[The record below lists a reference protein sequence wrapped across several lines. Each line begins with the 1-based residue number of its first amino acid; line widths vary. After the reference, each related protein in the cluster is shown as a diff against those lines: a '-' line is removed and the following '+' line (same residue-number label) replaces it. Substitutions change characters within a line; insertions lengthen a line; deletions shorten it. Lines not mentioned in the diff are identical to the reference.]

1 MSESFVIVFVVCAAD
16 PLMLLPDVVEVAM
29 VIAVGI
35 VILGCCQ
42 TRADYR
48 SEIVGS
54 IVIPEGIS
62 LCGRF
67 IGGDVGWLIFAD
79 EMIDP

>member
-1 MSESFVIVFVVCAAD
+1 
-16 PLMLLPDVVEVAM
+16 M
-29 VIAVGI
+29 VIALGI

-42 TRADYR
+42 TRADFR
-48 SEIVGS
+48 NEIVGS
-54 IVIPEGIS
+54 IVIPDGIL